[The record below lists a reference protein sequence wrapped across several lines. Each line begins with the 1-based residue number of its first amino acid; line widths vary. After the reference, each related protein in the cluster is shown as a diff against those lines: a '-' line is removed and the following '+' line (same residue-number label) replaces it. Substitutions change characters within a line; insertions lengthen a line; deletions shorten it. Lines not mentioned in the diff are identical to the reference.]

1 MYKRQGLGLVDA
13 VIEPRVL
20 YDYLYGRLVSHVMA
34 DPATVAVG
42 LERGAGLHITSA
54 GVSVI
59 GQETAFV
66 VDGRYAQ
73 TMAVGDNGAFAAT
86 WLLIDTFPTGT
97 VMAE

>member
-1 MYKRQGLGLVDA
+1 
-13 VIEPRVL
+13 
-20 YDYLYGRLVSHVMA
+20 VSHVMA

-42 LERGAGLHITSA
+42 VERGGELWVTSD

-59 GQETAFV
+59 GREAAFV

-97 VMAE
+97 AMAE